1 MKKFTPYVS
10 IDLETTGL
18 SYDSDILEI
27 AAIFD
32 DGVSPVEELER
43 FHALIRY
50 DQFKH
55 AEMYAV
61 NMNAELIKEILKQK
75 DSSYKPHQAFHH
87 FNEWLT
93 GCRIRIAG
101 TNQGKLPRLF
111 VAGKNVAGFDIPM
124 LQRNYQN
131 YVDGRIENNITNN
144 FYHRTL
150 DVGSMYFPHFG
161 ENVTLGKINE
171 LTGRAVQVS
180 HRAMDDAMDVVV
192 AIRHL
197 MKQEVYPMIE

>member
-18 SYDSDILEI
+18 SNDSDILEI
-27 AAIFD
+27 AAIYD
-32 DGVSPVEELER
+32 DGGPIEELKK

-50 DQFKH
+50 DKFKH

-61 NMNAELIKEILKQK
+61 GMNAELIKESLSIGMPANNALKEFCIWLNSIRTP
-75 DSSYKPHQAFHH
+75 DS
-87 FNEWLT
+87 
-93 GCRIRIAG
+93 R
-101 TNQGKLPRLF
+101 GKIQRLF

-124 LQRNYQN
+124 LKSNYHY
-131 YVDGRIENNITNN
+131 YVDAAPSNTDITQN
-144 FYHRTL
+144 FTHRTL

-171 LTGRAVQVS
+171 LTGRAANVS

-197 MKQEVYPMIE
+197 MKNVV

>member
-18 SYDSDILEI
+18 SSKSDILEI

-32 DGVSPVEELER
+32 DGGPIDELKK
-43 FHALIRY
+43 FHALIKY
-50 DQFKH
+50 ESFKH
-55 AEMYAV
+55 AEMYAI
-61 NMNAELIKEILKQK
+61 NLNKDLITEVMISSESLPVETALRYFERWLKE
-75 DSSYKPHQAFHH
+75 
-87 FNEWLT
+87 
-93 GCRIRIAG
+93 CRG
-101 TNQGKLPRLF
+101 LVSPKSPRLF
-111 VAGKNVAGFDIPM
+111 VAGKNVAGFDMP
-124 LQRNYQN
+124 LLGANSDHYS
-131 YVDGRIENNITNN
+131 YDTHNIINN
-144 FYHRTL
+144 FTHRTI

-171 LTGRAVQVS
+171 LTGRAANVS

-197 MKQEVYPMIE
+197 MK

>member
-18 SYDSDILEI
+18 SHDSDILEI

-32 DGVSPVEELER
+32 DGGPIEELKK
-43 FHALIRY
+43 FHAIIKYNSFR
-50 DQFKH
+50 H
-55 AEMYAV
+55 AEMYAI
-61 NMNAELIKEILKQK
+61 NMNAKLIEEILKSEQAVSLSMAFKLFEIWLLDIRYSLPQEK
-75 DSSYKPHQAFHH
+75 DKA
-87 FNEWLT
+87 
-93 GCRIRIAG
+93 
-101 TNQGKLPRLF
+101 PRLTI
-111 VAGKNVAGFDIPM
+111 AGKNAAGFDVPI
-124 LQRNYQN
+124 LKQSSNYLTGSMN
-131 YVDGRIENNITNN
+131 NENITRH
-144 FYHRTL
+144 FTHRTL

-171 LTGRAVQVS
+171 LTGRAANVS

-197 MKQEVYPMIE
+197 MKNVV